1 MCVISPAVAVFFLLT
16 GEALLEEAAM
26 RSKPLDIYELCNAL
40 WSTCMK
46 TFIQLAHNGLRA
58 SAQKLD
64 MHACASRMSMDQHAQ
79 VCCMKNFLQNQ
90 TTHVA
95 KSNQSCC
102 DLFSENTIFH
112 AKKPF
117 KTHLSDVATKTTT
130 LRKIRGISLNKKN
143 YLLIKQK
150 PPLNKE
156 CCEKKTF
163 LMHVLSLAGMGVH

>member
-1 MCVISPAVAVFFLLT
+1 
-16 GEALLEEAAM
+16 
-26 RSKPLDIYELCNAL
+26 
-40 WSTCMK
+40 MK

-64 MHACASRMSMDQHAQ
+64 MHACASCMSMDQHAQ

-90 TTHVA
+90 IMHVA

-112 AKKPF
+112 AKKKKKKKKKTF

-130 LRKIRGISLNKKN
+130 LLKIRGISLNKKN

-150 PPLNKE
+150 PPLNKQ
-156 CCEKKTF
+156 CCEKHSLKT
-163 LMHVLSLAGMGVH
+163 